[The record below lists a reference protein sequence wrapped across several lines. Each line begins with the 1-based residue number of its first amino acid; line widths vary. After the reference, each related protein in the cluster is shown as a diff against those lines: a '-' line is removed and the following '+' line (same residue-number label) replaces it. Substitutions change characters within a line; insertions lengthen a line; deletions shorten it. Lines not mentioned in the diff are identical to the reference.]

1 MDRLMSMRVF
11 QQVAEGGSFSG
22 AARDLDMSAAVV
34 TRLVADLEAHLGA
47 RLLQRTTRRVALT
60 EAGQAYLERVRHIL
74 QDIEEADAL
83 VSAQTEDM
91 SGVLRIQAPAVS
103 ATHLLAPVVP
113 KFRQLYPRVTLDI
126 NVDDAHEPRI
136 EDHDLTLIGVEGVF
150 DANVIAR
157 PVVQSRVILVAAP
170 SYAQRRSLPTE
181 LSELPLHDCMRL
193 RVPGT
198 RYNVWSL
205 SRWEAGAPQGEAQ
218 ELTVPSILACN
229 HLDTLLRATLDGA
242 GIAAMPVELVARHL
256 VEGQLV
262 RVLPQWIAGQY
273 SVYAAMPSRRFVPR
287 RTRVFLDYLTDHTR
301 ELVND
306 VMKGINECCA
316 TSVG

>member
-60 EAGQAYLERVRHIL
+60 EAGLAYLERVRHIL
-74 QDIEEADAL
+74 QDIEEADAV

-103 ATHLLAPVVP
+103 AAHLLAPVVP

-126 NVDDAHEPRI
+126 NVDDSYEPRI

-170 SYAQRRSLPTE
+170 SYAQRRPLPSD
-181 LSELPLHDCMRL
+181 LSELPAHDCMRL
-193 RVPGT
+193 RAPGT

-205 SRWEAGAPQGEAQ
+205 SRRGTDGEVAESQ

-242 GIAAMPVELVARHL
+242 GIAAMPLELVARHL
-256 VEGQLV
+256 MDGQLL
-262 RVLPQWIAGQY
+262 RVLPEWNAGPY
-273 SVYAAMPSRRFVPR
+273 AVYAAMPSRRFVPR
-287 RTRVFLDYLTDHTR
+287 RTRVFLDYLIEHTR
-301 ELVND
+301 ELVNE
-306 VMKGINECCA
+306 VMRDINACCA
-316 TSVG
+316 ESLR